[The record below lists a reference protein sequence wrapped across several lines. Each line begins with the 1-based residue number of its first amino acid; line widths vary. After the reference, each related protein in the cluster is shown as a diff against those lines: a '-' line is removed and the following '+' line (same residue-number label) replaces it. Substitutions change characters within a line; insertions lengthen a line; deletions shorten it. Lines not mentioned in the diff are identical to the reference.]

1 MCENLTS
8 IMGDKKKR
16 HRENSN
22 SEKCANGESKKKHKK
37 KDKKKEKCGAYKS
50 KEFVD
55 DSASSGDEKNRHD
68 PGQSS
73 ARSSPAPPARSSPAP
88 PAQVSPAPS
97 TRSSPA
103 PSPPSSP
110 APSPRSSPVPSRS
123 SPAPTPPSSPA
134 PPSQSPTPAST
145 PGKSLVP
152 YACRNLNDE
161 FNAVAGEGSR
171 GGTDHVENV
180 APRVTIPI
188 GVPLVEGLEHK
199 SDEIAEFRETH
210 KKEGVYQPNFCHI
223 IVLRK

>member
-1 MCENLTS
+1 
-8 IMGDKKKR
+8 MGDKKKKR

-55 DSASSGDEKNRHD
+55 SSDSSGDEKNRHD

-73 ARSSPAPPARSSPAP
+73 ARSSPAPSPRSP
-88 PAQVSPAPS
+88 PAPS
-97 TRSSPA
+97 RSSPA

-110 APSPRSSPVPSRS
+110 AP
-123 SPAPTPPSSPA
+123 
-134 PPSQSPTPAST
+134 PSQSPAPSST

-161 FNAVAGEGSR
+161 FNAVAGGSR

-223 IVLRK
+223 IVLKK